1 MPSTRKGRGHP
12 SQGAITGQGEGVEL
26 SRTTA
31 RLPPDALAPARAR
44 RQAAV
49 RCDRLPLDTADVVL
63 LLTSELVT
71 NAVLY
76 GAGDALLDIQ
86 VEAGLISVGVADEG
100 GGDVRAAESWRWP
113 EGGHGLTLVQALAN
127 RWGVEPD
134 SNGAGK
140 RVWFEVVWQMTPPE
154 HRAGSAA
161 STA

>member
-1 MPSTRKGRGHP
+1 
-12 SQGAITGQGEGVEL
+12 
-26 SRTTA
+26 
-31 RLPPDALAPARAR
+31 
-44 RQAAV
+44 V
-49 RCDRLPLDTADVVL
+49 RCDRLPGDTADVVL

-86 VEAGLISVGVADEG
+86 VETGLISVGVADGG
-100 GGDVRAAESWRWP
+100 GGDVRAAERWRWP

-134 SNGAGK
+134 SNGTGK
-140 RVWFEVVWQMTPPE
+140 RVWFEVAWQMTGPA